1 MWGSRRL
8 LATRRS
14 PKAAGAWRRTSWS
27 GVGYRQHH
35 KWASIDLLARA
46 NTQRPSPLTSITPW
60 EPELITLDNVY
71 YVNLPAN
78 RTVVGRASWRSD
90 RASAVM
96 FPAIGATRTRVAGCQ
111 AALIALAGAR
121 RRASRCARRARPV
134 RGRSG
139 GCAGSAGTGRALA
152 R

>member
-14 PKAAGAWRRTSWS
+14 PKAAGAWRRTRWS

-60 EPELITLDNVY
+60 EPELITLDNIY
-71 YVNLPAN
+71 YDFLPAN
-78 RTVVGRASWRSD
+78 HEVLGHADKACPDAETRAGQPWPESRTITLGASSFSD
-90 RASAVM
+90 SE
-96 FPAIGATRTRVAGCQ
+96 
-111 AALIALAGAR
+111 
-121 RRASRCARRARPV
+121 
-134 RGRSG
+134 
-139 GCAGSAGTGRALA
+139 
-152 R
+152 